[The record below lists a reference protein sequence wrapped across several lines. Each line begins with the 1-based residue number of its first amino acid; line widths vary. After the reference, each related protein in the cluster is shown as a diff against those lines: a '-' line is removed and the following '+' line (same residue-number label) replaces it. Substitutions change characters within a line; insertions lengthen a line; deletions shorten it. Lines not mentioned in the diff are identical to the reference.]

1 MTIYLFDGTMDGLLT
16 AVFDAFSL
24 KEQPEELLTE
34 GDALPLFCERT
45 YQVTTDE
52 EKARRVWTG
61 LEKKLTRE
69 AMKLISVSWLSELK
83 ELNTPLFRYVCKVFR
98 QGDISRNYADADV
111 LAVTNIA
118 RKVLHEQL
126 RMKQFIRFQKAK
138 DGTYLAVVSPDH
150 NVLPIIT
157 DHFSD
162 RFNDQPWLIYDAK
175 RHYGFYYD
183 GKTVIHIT
191 FEDETAVP
199 FSLENGKLDEAVL
212 SNDDQLLQN
221 LWRTYFKAICIK
233 ERMNP
238 RKQLKDMPRRYW
250 KFFQTPQKTVIATDI
265 DHTLSEQEIKELS
278 WLYGEAQ
285 LLDAEQLEGYFVG
298 PRREMVTPWS
308 TNAVEITQNMGL
320 QGISRI
326 EEYFPASSKDA
337 EHDEMLQRM
346 YDGLNQDIFTI
357 NIKPEPIKY
366 VDKRAGRSRPQ
377 S

>member
-1 MTIYLFDGTMDGLLT
+1 MTVYVFDGTMDGLLT
-16 AVFDAFSL
+16 AVFEAYVL
-24 KEQPEELLTE
+24 KEQPEELLKT

-52 EKARRVWTG
+52 EKAQRVWTG
-61 LEKKLTRE
+61 LEKKLERE
-69 AMKLISVSWLSELK
+69 ALKLISVSWLSELR
-83 ELNTPLFRYVCKVFR
+83 ELNTPLFHYIYKVFQ
-98 QGDISRNYADADV
+98 QGDISRNFADPDV
-111 LAVTNIA
+111 LSVTNIA

-162 RFNDQPWLIYDAK
+162 RFNDQPWLIYDAH

-183 GKTVIHIT
+183 GQAAPIRIT
-191 FEDETAVP
+191 FENEFAVP
-199 FSLENGKLDEAVL
+199 FSLENGKLNEDIR
-212 SNDDQLLQN
+212 SSDDQLLQD

-250 KFFQTPQKTVIATDI
+250 KYMTEK
-265 DHTLSEQEIKELS
+265 
-278 WLYGEAQ
+278 
-285 LLDAEQLEGYFVG
+285 
-298 PRREMVTPWS
+298 
-308 TNAVEITQNMGL
+308 
-320 QGISRI
+320 
-326 EEYFPASSKDA
+326 
-337 EHDEMLQRM
+337 
-346 YDGLNQDIFTI
+346 
-357 NIKPEPIKY
+357 
-366 VDKRAGRSRPQ
+366 Q